1 MNTLA
6 EEWKKIL
13 VPITPEQTQLSKA
26 VATGLVE
33 IKNLDAYV
41 ENDGGNAE
49 MFADRY
55 NEIVRYSHAHE
66 SWFIWDGN
74 RWLLDAVEKVHQ
86 MALELSKTLT
96 ADLLKP
102 PGRPEGQK
110 LRRTIAMGSQK
121 KISAALWL
129 ARSDPR
135 IVIRREQ
142 IDVANF
148 LLGARNG
155 VIDLRT
161 GQRRDGQKGDFITKS
176 CGCNFDPAATA
187 PRWIDFLKEIF
198 NDQTDLIDYIQH
210 AIGYSL
216 TGDTR
221 EQCLF
226 FLYGA
231 GANGKSTFI
240 EVPVKLLGDYA
251 TTASQNVLCFNKHV
265 REPLDEIASLEGARL
280 VSIAETGAE
289 HMAEIRIKLLTGG
302 DTVTGKAHY
311 KAATSFQPR
320 FKLWIFGNSKPAIYG
335 VDYAIWRRIK
345 LIPFTIEFPYEK
357 QDSTLKEKLLAELP
371 GILNWAIEGALKWQA
386 EGRLVPPECVVKATK
401 EYQADS
407 DILRDFIAE
416 KVEPAKGQELAHKDL
431 YRAYKNWH
439 AEGSA
444 EKPFS
449 SKKLAQMFRDRG
461 YTASSGAARKLSWW
475 EIGLKSESS
484 E

>member
-1 MNTLA
+1 L
-6 EEWKKIL
+6 
-13 VPITPEQTQLSKA
+13 
-26 VATGLVE
+26 GE
-33 IKNLDAYV
+33 IKNLDAYN

-55 NEIVRYSHAHE
+55 SGIVRYIHARE

-74 RWLLDAVEKVHQ
+74 RWLSDAVENVHQ
-86 MALELSKTLT
+86 LALELSKTLA
-96 ADLLKP
+96 ADLLKA
-102 PGRPEGQK
+102 PGRPDGQK
-110 LRRTIAMGSQK
+110 IRRAIAMGSQS

-135 IVIRREQ
+135 IVIKREQ
-142 IDVANF
+142 IDADNF
-148 LLGARNG
+148 FLGARNG

-176 CGCNFDPAATA
+176 CGCNFDSAATA

-198 NDQTDLIDYIQH
+198 NNQTDLIDYIQK
-210 AIGYSL
+210 AVGYTLS
-216 TGDTR
+216 GDTR

-226 FLYGA
+226 FLYGD
-231 GANGKSTFI
+231 GANGKSTFVEI
-240 EVPVKLLGDYA
+240 LSALLGEYA
-251 TTASQNVLCFNKHV
+251 TTASQNILCFNRYG

-289 HMAEIRIKLLTGG
+289 HMAEVRIKLLTGG

-311 KAATSFQPR
+311 KAATNFQPR

-335 VDYAIWRRIK
+335 VDFAIWRRIK
-345 LIPFTIEFPYEK
+345 LIPFTVQFPDET
-357 QDSTLKEKLLAELP
+357 QDLMLKGKLLAELP
-371 GILNWAIEGALKWQA
+371 GILNWAVKGALAWQA
-386 EGRLVPPECVVKATK
+386 EGRLIPPECVVKATD
-401 EYQADS
+401 EYREDQ
-407 DILRDFIAE
+407 DILREFIAE

-431 YRAYKNWH
+431 YRAYKDWH
-439 AEGSA
+439 AAEGSS
-444 EKPFS
+444 ERPFT
-449 SKKLAQMFRDRG
+449 SKKIAQMFRDRG
-461 YTASSGAARKLSWW
+461 YKAFSGTARKLSWW